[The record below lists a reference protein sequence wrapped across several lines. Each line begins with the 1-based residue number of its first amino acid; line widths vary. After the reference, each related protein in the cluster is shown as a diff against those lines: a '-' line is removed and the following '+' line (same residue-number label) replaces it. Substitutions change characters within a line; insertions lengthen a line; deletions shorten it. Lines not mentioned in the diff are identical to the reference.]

1 MAPFVDENISTG
13 PGLSV
18 DFSNLQTK
26 LAKAKSFDRETSALL
41 NLHLEEMAFTS
52 QVTEMEKWWSSPR
65 FVGIQRPYTAEQI
78 CSARGSLTVP
88 YAGDTLSKKL
98 WSILEERAKVS
109 SFLHAAAAVP
119 SASHHS
125 SASRNNH

>member
-13 PGLSV
+13 PGVSM
-18 DFSNLQTK
+18 DFPKLQSK
-26 LAKAKSFDRETSALL
+26 LAKGKSFDRETSALL
-41 NLHLEEMAFTS
+41 SLHLEEMAFTS

-78 CSARGSLTVP
+78 CSARGSLTVT

-98 WSILEERAKVS
+98 WSLLEERAKVS
-109 SFLHAAAAVP
+109 RIQDVAAADIISFSQLVY
-119 SASHHS
+119 S
-125 SASRNNH
+125 

>member
-13 PGLSV
+13 PGVSV
-18 DFSNLQTK
+18 DFSKLQTK
-26 LAKAKSFDRETSALL
+26 LAKTKSFDRETSALL

-78 CSARGSLTVP
+78 CGARGNLTVP

-98 WSILEERAKVS
+98 WSILEERTKVS
-109 SFLHAAAAVP
+109 SVQYGVAAHTIG
-119 SASHHS
+119 SE
-125 SASRNNH
+125 RL